1 MQPMRRALVL
11 AVVLGCGGKNT
22 PAEPDAPPPVPDAPE
37 IDARMLPV
45 FRNPVTTPDAELAP
59 QALALLDRCSG
70 CHGITKQKLRYWRAL
85 SDTALS
91 SCFTDLSVSS
101 AQSALG
107 MLDCMRAIPGTPTSD
122 FSTKKLGIF
131 ATAARLPWFDYTFW
145 MAYGDASAPQ
155 LASFQDHVAMPKD
168 GMPPLSQAEFDI
180 VAEWFVRGLPR
191 LDQVLVTD
199 PPPSTCEAG
208 ISADVATHVDTMATE
223 GWSAVN
229 RANMMAMFGCGA
241 ATDPRDCLQ
250 SVPLAASQAFGVGWE
265 LPDKGHIRVLRDA
278 TYRTS
283 YWTRSSP
290 DGRFVGHG
298 VANVPGSYVVDL
310 QRDAVIPIAVDYD
323 PAFFPDNSGFVFQGG
338 ARNVC
343 PISVL
348 TSNPTSV
355 SMTEPGCRNITSVDL
370 YQHVGQMLGGGDYF
384 ALDNEF
390 ESDDGG
396 KDPTLED
403 PVTSFA
409 SQGYSKFTPMIFDGN
424 TYVPKQSIKVK
435 TPFEGDTVLSHSARL
450 TLARVSGPNDR
461 QLGYVLRKV
470 VATPSGSSYSI
481 TVPEIARYCVS
492 GGKPAFSYDER
503 WVAFHH
509 YVTAADAV
517 ALGFTGPNDPAF
529 QPYLTQGA
537 ANLYL
542 LELAT
547 GTVHRITNMQPNQYA
562 LFPHF
567 RSDGW
572 LYAQVRDRGTAHE
585 YTIASDAA
593 LVLP

>member
-1 MQPMRRALVL
+1 MPAMRRALVL
-11 AVVLGCGGKNT
+11 AVVLGCGGNNS
-22 PAEPDAPPPVPDAPE
+22 PAEPDAPPPVPDAPD
-37 IDARMLPV
+37 IDARLLPV
-45 FRNPVTTPDAELAP
+45 FRNVVTTPDADLAP
-59 QALALLDRCSG
+59 QALGLLQRCTG
-70 CHGITKQKLRYWRAL
+70 CHGVTKQKLRYWRAL
-85 SDTALS
+85 SDTALA

-107 MLDCMRAIPGTPTSD
+107 MLDCMRAIPGTQTSD

-131 ATAARLPWFDYTFW
+131 STAARLPWFDYTFW
-145 MAYGDASAPQ
+145 MAYGDASATQ

-180 VAEWFVRGLPR
+180 VAEWFVRGLPN

-208 ISADVATHVDTMATE
+208 ISADVATHVETMATT

-229 RANMMAMFGCGA
+229 RANQMAMFGCGE

-250 SVPLAASQAFGVGWE
+250 NVPLAASQPFGTNWE
-265 LPDKGHIRVLRDA
+265 LPGKGHIRVLRDA
-278 TYRTS
+278 TYVTS

-298 VANVPGSYVVDL
+298 VASVQGSYVVDL

-338 ARNVC
+338 ARNTC

-355 SMTEPGCRNITSVDL
+355 SMTEPGCRNITSIDL

-396 KDPTLED
+396 KELTDED
-403 PVTSFA
+403 PRTSWG
-409 SQGYSKFTPMIFDGN
+409 SQAFSKFTPMIFDGS
-424 TYVPKQSIKVK
+424 TYVPKASVKIK
-435 TPFEGDTVLSHSARL
+435 TPFEGDTVLSHSAQL
-450 TLARVSGPNDR
+450 TLARVAGPNDR

-470 VATPSGSSYSI
+470 VATPSGSSYTI
-481 TVPEIARYCVS
+481 AAPEIARYCLS

-509 YVTAADAV
+509 YVSAADAV
-517 ALGFTGPNDPAF
+517 ALGFTGPTDPAF
-529 QPYLTQGA
+529 QPYLSQGA
-537 ANLYL
+537 ANIHL

-547 GTVHRITNMQPNQYA
+547 GTVHRITNMQPGQYA

-572 LYAQVRDRGTAHE
+572 LYAQVRDRGAHHE
-585 YTIASDAA
+585 YTVASDAA